1 MFLCSTAM
9 ESGMPGKPPHPKGKS
24 LPATE
29 KKDKTPEK
37 ATSVQ
42 AQGEPGVSTSLEN
55 QAFAESLAA
64 VIKQAVVQGFQEVAT
79 SKKRTRHGYSRQ
91 IDSLSEV
98 SEGELSEDSELD
110 SPLGSE
116 EGEIDM
122 EEDSNFDLAVIDPL
136 IKAVRQTLTFPMEP
150 AKLSSADKLFPSLKK
165 RSVCF
170 PVHAS
175 IKDIIMAEWEKTEK
189 RPQTAGK
196 CLKKYQFAEEDSKF
210 WDSSP
215 KVDAAVVRLARKT
228 TLPVDDAAAFR
239 EPMEKKIE
247 FNLKKSFGAA
257 GAACRP
263 AVALTS
269 VSRALKVWLAEVE
282 EAISSNVKRPKV
294 LEMLADCKLA
304 VDFMSEASI
313 DLVHFM
319 ARSLALSVAARRALW
334 LKPWAADAA
343 SKSNLCQ
350 LPFEGEM
357 LFGERLDTIIKK
369 VSGGKSVFLPQ
380 EGRNKSMRFDA
391 SFHREKERSFRT
403 SKQYKPGKEFNRQ
416 SSWRSGR
423 QSSSGNFR
431 RSRGFSTS
439 GSTAQQQ

>member
-1 MFLCSTAM
+1 M

-42 AQGEPGVSTSLEN
+42 APGEPGVSASLEN

-79 SKKRTRHGYSRQ
+79 SKKRARHGYSRQ

-122 EEDSNFDLAVIDPL
+122 EEDSNFDLAVIEPL

-175 IKDIIMAEWEKTEK
+175 IKDIIMAEWKKNRKKTSD
-189 RPQTAGK
+189 
-196 CLKKYQFAEEDSKF
+196 C
-210 WDSSP
+210 
-215 KVDAAVVRLARKT
+215 RK
-228 TLPVDDAAAFR
+228 
-239 EPMEKKIE
+239 
-247 FNLKKSFGAA
+247 
-257 GAACRP
+257 
-263 AVALTS
+263 
-269 VSRALKVWLAEVE
+269 
-282 EAISSNVKRPKV
+282 IS
-294 LEMLADCKLA
+294 
-304 VDFMSEASI
+304 
-313 DLVHFM
+313 
-319 ARSLALSVAARRALW
+319 
-334 LKPWAADAA
+334 
-343 SKSNLCQ
+343 
-350 LPFEGEM
+350 
-357 LFGERLDTIIKK
+357 
-369 VSGGKSVFLPQ
+369 
-380 EGRNKSMRFDA
+380 
-391 SFHREKERSFRT
+391 
-403 SKQYKPGKEFNRQ
+403 
-416 SSWRSGR
+416 
-423 QSSSGNFR
+423 
-431 RSRGFSTS
+431 
-439 GSTAQQQ
+439 